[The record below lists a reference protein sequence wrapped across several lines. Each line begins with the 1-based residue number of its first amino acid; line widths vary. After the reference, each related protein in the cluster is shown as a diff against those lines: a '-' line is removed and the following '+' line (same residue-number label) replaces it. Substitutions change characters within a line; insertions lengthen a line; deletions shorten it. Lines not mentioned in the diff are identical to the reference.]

1 MFMYFVKPGD
11 SIWKIAKKFKVCMN
25 DIISI
30 NNIENPD
37 KINVGDRL
45 YIMK

>member
-1 MFMYFVKPGD
+1 MCIYFVRPGD
-11 SIWKIAKKFKVCMN
+11 TIWKIAKNFRVCMN
-25 DIISI
+25 DIISV
-30 NNIENPD
+30 NSIENPE